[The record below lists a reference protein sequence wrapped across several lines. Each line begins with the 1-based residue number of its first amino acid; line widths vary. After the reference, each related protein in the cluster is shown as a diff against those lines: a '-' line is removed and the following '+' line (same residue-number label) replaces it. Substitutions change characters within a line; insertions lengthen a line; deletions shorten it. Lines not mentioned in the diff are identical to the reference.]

1 MDTLLTKT
9 FALGIIEFGMLIILI
24 SLLLI
29 IIGLGSRKKL
39 LIQKL
44 DKIQKHLDQ
53 VQEEIKFL
61 NTGYGA
67 IDKNLSTSKDNL
79 NSLNETIRSI
89 QKDIGQKNDEN
100 FSEQNINKAID
111 LAKLGLSANE
121 IREKTGLSEEQIET
135 ILKFHTPKSQ

>member
-9 FALGIIEFGMLIILI
+9 FALGIIEFGMLIILV

-29 IIGLGSRKKL
+29 IIGLGSRKKM

-79 NSLNETIRSI
+79 NSLNETVRSI

-135 ILKFHTPKSQ
+135 MMKFHTPKSG

>member
-1 MDTLLTKT
+1 MEMLLTKT
-9 FALGIIEFGMLIILI
+9 FALGIIEFGMLIILV

-44 DKIQKHLDQ
+44 DKIQKNLDQ

-61 NTGYGA
+61 NTGYGT

-100 FSEQNINKAID
+100 FSEQNITKAID

-135 ILKFHTPKSQ
+135 ILKFHTPISQ

>member
-9 FALGIIEFGMLIILI
+9 FALGIIEFGMLIILV

-135 ILKFHTPKSQ
+135 ILKFHIPKSQ

>member
-9 FALGIIEFGMLIILI
+9 FALGIIEFGMLIILV

-44 DKIQKHLDQ
+44 DKIKKHLDQ

-67 IDKNLSTSKDNL
+67 IDKNLSTSKDDL
-79 NSLNETIRSI
+79 NSLNETVRSI